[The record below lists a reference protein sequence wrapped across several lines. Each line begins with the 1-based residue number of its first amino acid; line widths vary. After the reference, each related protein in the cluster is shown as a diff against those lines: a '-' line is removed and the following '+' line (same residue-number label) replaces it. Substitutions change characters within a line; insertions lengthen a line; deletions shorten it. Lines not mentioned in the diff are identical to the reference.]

1 MSRSIDP
8 VLRDY
13 LRARIQEW
21 VSEDGHTAK
30 GFAKLADISGAQVSD
45 AINKGSIGW
54 TTMDGAMRVFGFKS
68 VGALE
73 AEAEKWAATRAPAEA
88 APTSRRGYRR
98 LHERQEWA
106 AVAAVVTDE
115 HAVQPPRGDTSGPC
129 PACIAW
135 KVRRGGARAPTH
147 QPPLA
152 GAHRKGCVEWG
163 EITQPM
169 DDP

>member
-98 LHERQEWA
+98 LHERQELA

-115 HAVQPPRGDTSGPC
+115 HGELDPEDIAAAGRFPDDELAFAGPLDAPTVAGLAAVL
-129 PACIAW
+129 
-135 KVRRGGARAPTH
+135 GARRKR
-147 QPPLA
+147 LA
-152 GAHRKGCVEWG
+152 KKALK
-163 EITQPM
+163 
-169 DDP
+169 